1 MDVTPPPLR
10 KPGIHVLPDT
20 RPGWWAV
27 GSLAAF
33 AAFVGADPS
42 LSMPAPGAAAFGV
55 FAGAIAFATIARLGE
70 RSVLVFAS
78 LVPCLFLALA
88 FVAGW

>member
-1 MDVTPPPLR
+1 M
-10 KPGIHVLPDT
+10 LPET
-20 RPGWWAV
+20 RPGWWAL
-27 GSLAAF
+27 GSLLAFAAF
-33 AAFVGADPS
+33 AAADPS
-42 LSMPAPGAAAFGV
+42 LSMPAPGAVAFGV

>member
-20 RPGWWAV
+20 RSGWWAV
-27 GSLAAF
+27 ASLLAF
-33 AAFVGADPS
+33 AGFLANDRS

-55 FAGAIAFATIARLGE
+55 FAGAIAIATIARLGE

-78 LVPCLFLALA
+78 LVPCFYLALA